1 MLDKTH
7 DSSSKFLSTSFLQIT
22 EKRNFFRTV
31 YNHKKMNEEVEETS
45 QSGVDALISETESM
59 LELLNRLSSNVM
71 RKDGMDLEFRKDMGR
86 LVESLK
92 KLKEIECD
100 DTVPSR
106 VLHSICNSKVP
117 DSVNKHAIDAA
128 IQEMQSM
135 IESRNGKK

>member
-1 MLDKTH
+1 
-7 DSSSKFLSTSFLQIT
+7 
-22 EKRNFFRTV
+22 
-31 YNHKKMNEEVEETS
+31 MNEEVEES
-45 QSGVDALISETESM
+45 SIGVDALISETESR
-59 LELLNRLSSNVM
+59 LNLLNRLSSNVM

-100 DTVPSR
+100 DTVPLR
-106 VLHSICNSKVP
+106 VLNSICNSKVP

-135 IESRNGKK
+135 IESRNGQK

>member
-1 MLDKTH
+1 
-7 DSSSKFLSTSFLQIT
+7 
-22 EKRNFFRTV
+22 
-31 YNHKKMNEEVEETS
+31 MNEEVEETS

-59 LELLNRLSSNVM
+59 LNLLNRLSSNVM

-135 IESRNGKK
+135 IESRNGQN